1 MIHNI
6 INEKPLPIYGKGDNI
21 RDWLWVEDH
30 ASAID
35 TIFHKG
41 RLGESYNVG
50 GLNEWTNLE
59 LVHFLCQLMDQKL
72 KREKGESEKLIT
84 FVTDRAG
91 HDKRYA
97 IDATKLET
105 ELGWKPS
112 ITFEQGLNNTV
123 DWYLNNQEWVAKV
136 TSGAYQTYYEQMYAN
151 R

>member
-1 MIHNI
+1 MDD
-6 INEKPLPIYGKGDNI
+6 KLGRAAG
-21 RDWLWVEDH
+21 
-30 ASAID
+30 SAA
-35 TIFHKG
+35 G
-41 RLGESYNVG
+41 
-50 GLNEWTNLE
+50 
-59 LVHFLCQLMDQKL
+59 
-72 KREKGESEKLIT
+72 LIT
-84 FVTDRAG
+84 YVQDRAG

-123 DWYLNNQEWVAKV
+123 DWYLNNQDWVAKV